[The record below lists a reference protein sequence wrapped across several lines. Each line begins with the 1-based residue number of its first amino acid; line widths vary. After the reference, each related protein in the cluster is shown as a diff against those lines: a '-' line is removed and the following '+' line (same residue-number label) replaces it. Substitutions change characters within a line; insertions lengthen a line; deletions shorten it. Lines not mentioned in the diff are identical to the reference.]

1 MVKYPFKIPQSY
13 PTPGETGMFKTLLVE
28 DSLHFRQLL
37 KESLMERFPSMVVEE
52 ATEGIEAMQKIDSL
66 CPDLVFMDIRLPGE
80 NGLEITR
87 KIKAKCPDVKVIIL
101 TSYDLPEYRQT
112 ASQIGASHFIAKG
125 STTMEEILGL
135 VDSISTDLGRPV

>member
-1 MVKYPFKIPQSY
+1 
-13 PTPGETGMFKTLLVE
+13 MFKTLLVE

-37 KESLMERFPSMVVEE
+37 KESLKERFPSMVVEE
-52 ATEGIEAMQKIDSL
+52 ATEGIEAMQKIDSV

-80 NGLEITR
+80 NGLELTKR
-87 KIKAKCPDVKVIIL
+87 IKVRCPDIKVIIL

-135 VDSISTDLGRPV
+135 VTSISTDLGKPV

>member
-1 MVKYPFKIPQSY
+1 
-13 PTPGETGMFKTLLVE
+13 MFKTLLVE

-37 KESLMERFPSMVVEE
+37 KESLKERFPSMVVEE
-52 ATEGIEAMQKIDSL
+52 ATEGIEAMQKIDSV

-80 NGLEITR
+80 NGLELTKR
-87 KIKAKCPDVKVIIL
+87 IKVRCPDIKVIIL

-112 ASQIGASHFIAKG
+112 ANQIGASHFVAKG

-135 VDSISTDLGRPV
+135 VTSVSADLGKPV